1 MTIYKKKYKGIRLT
15 DVRYKLHSLQQVS
28 RPMLIWTQRCLPMY
42 ALPRPSLQCQPPPAP
57 ASSQSQPEQTKTL
70 SYQHR
75 VVLDFF
81 FLNKTRAVCSKKGG
95 WQHLQRTYLEKKQQF
110 CCAKRK
116 KRCVNFISRL
126 KSWVNYVRL
135 SSNSAKQ
142 LFVYLG
148 PPWVSGPYACLV
160 CKPGHTG
167 QDPASLTETRDCV
180 CGSVCACVV
189 CVCVHLLQ
197 LKRLV

>member
-1 MTIYKKKYKGIRLT
+1 MPTHVCPSSSKLT
-15 DVRYKLHSLQQVS
+15 MPTTTSTCFVPV
-28 RPMLIWTQRCLPMY
+28 PAWTNKNTFI
-42 ALPRPSLQCQPPPAP
+42 S
-57 ASSQSQPEQTKTL
+57 ASGRAWL
-70 SYQHR
+70 
-75 VVLDFF
+75 LL
-81 FLNKTRAVCSKKGG
+81 LNKTRAVCSKKGG

-197 LKRLV
+197 LKRLVWQITSDPTPLGDNVCVCVCVDCSSYTLQM